1 MAGVKLFVVAMCC
14 CVAATVVATP
24 LDDYVSMPDSH
35 YKFEV
40 LSEHRVH
47 GEYIAYVLNM
57 TSQKW
62 LTYNDSDSAIW
73 WHYLTITVPDK
84 LTHPGHAALYV
95 TGGSNRGG
103 PPDPLKDQETLLTS
117 FMAVGAGC
125 IGAILRQVP
134 NQPIVF
140 KTDPLQKKRTEDALI
155 NIYGVF
161 CNLQAVVRAMDTIT
175 DHVSNVRG
183 VNVSKFMVAGASK
196 RGWTTWTTGAVD
208 KRVVGIAPMV
218 LDLLNMVKN
227 LHHMYRSL
235 GGWTF
240 AFEDYF
246 TENVTLHLDDPN
258 TQKMADIIDPLAY
271 ADRLTMP
278 KLIITAGSD
287 EFFLPDDSYYYFDL
301 IPEPKFLRITPNGE
315 HSLLPFPFLLPLS
328 PLVDAF
334 FFITSYADRLT
345 MPKLIITAGS
355 DEFFLPDDSYYYF
368 DLIPEPKFLRITPN
382 GEHSL
387 TLHHV
392 ELLTVMTSF
401 MRTLTE
407 PDEWTQPKMTWK
419 RYENSTHGIIELNSD
434 PPPFRI
440 EVWRTLTNR
449 GKRRDFRLAVAATE
463 GSSKLYPHIIL
474 YKNFPAR
481 NPSPGKYIA
490 EFLTPKIGWQCFFIK
505 AFYYA
510 PGGATISFTTEA
522 NITPAQ
528 EYAVPDCHGA
538 ECRGTLV

>member
-1 MAGVKLFVVAMCC
+1 MVDTKLFVVALCC
-14 CVAATVVATP
+14 CAAATVVATP
-24 LDDYVSMPDSH
+24 LDDYVNMADPH
-35 YKFEV
+35 YKYEV
-40 LSEHRVH
+40 LSEHKVH

-73 WHYLTITVPDK
+73 WHYLTITIPDN
-84 LTHPGHAALYV
+84 LTHPEYAAIYV
-95 TGGSNRGG
+95 TGGSNNGG
-103 PPDPLKDQETLLTS
+103 PPDPLKDAETLFTS
-117 FMAVGAGC
+117 LMAVGSGC
-125 IGAILRQVP
+125 VSAILRQIP

-140 KTDPLQKKRTEDALI
+140 KTDPLQKKRSEDAIIAFTWRHFIENGTDEPYWL
-155 NIYGVF
+155 
-161 CNLQAVVRAMDTIT
+161 LRMPMTKAVVRAMDTLT
-175 DHVSNVRG
+175 DHVLKVRG
-183 VNVSKFMVAGASK
+183 EKVSKFVIAGASK

-240 AFEDYF
+240 AFEDYY
-246 TENVTLHLDDPN
+246 TENVTLYLDEPN
-258 TQKMADIIDPLAY
+258 TQKLADIVDPLAY
-271 ADRLTMP
+271 
-278 KLIITAGSD
+278 K
-287 EFFLPDDSYYYFDL
+287 
-301 IPEPKFLRITPNGE
+301 
-315 HSLLPFPFLLPLS
+315 
-328 PLVDAF
+328 
-334 FFITSYADRLT
+334 DRLT

-392 ELLTVMTSF
+392 ELVTVMTAF
-401 MRTLTE
+401 MRTITE
-407 PDEWTQPKMTWK
+407 PTDWTQPKMTWK
-419 RYENSTHGIIELNSD
+419 RYENSTHGIIELTSD

-449 GKRRDFRLAVAATE
+449 GKRRDFRLAVAKTE
-463 GSSKLYPHIIL
+463 GSSEIYPHLII

-490 EFLTPKIGWQCFFIK
+490 EFLTPETGWQCFFIK

-510 PGGATISFTTEA
+510 PGGAIISFTTEA
-522 NITPAQ
+522 NITPSQ
-528 EYAVPDCHGA
+528 KFAVPDCHGT